1 MKEIVLGALICEK
14 IKEIYFN
21 NQSWQAS
28 YQDIAIKFGTFK
40 KIMNKIYTNDKVID
54 ILEKVQHF
62 NLIDIQEIFSLQDDY
77 LREEQPQIDKIKYG
91 NDVVWVPV
99 PIEKVDKVKQ
109 VLHGT

>member
-14 IKEIYFN
+14 IKEIYFK

-28 YQDIAIKFGTFK
+28 YQDVSIKFGTFK
-40 KIMNKIYTNDKVID
+40 KIMQKIYTNDKIID
-54 ILEKVQHF
+54 ILDNIKHF
-62 NLIDIQEIFSLQDDY
+62 NIADVQEIFSMQEDY
-77 LREEQPQIDKIKYG
+77 LKEEQPQADKTKYG